1 MNAEILCVGTEV
13 LLGDVVNTNA
23 AFLGKKL
30 SEAGFNVYHHAV
42 CGDNRTRLTDALK
55 LALSRS
61 ELVFVTG
68 GLGPTYDD
76 ITKEVTAEL
85 FGLALV
91 EHPEII
97 KRLEEYFAARGR
109 IMTPNN
115 RKQALIPEGA
125 HIFENRHGTADGLS
139 VSDGT
144 RTVILLPGPPRE
156 MQPMLENEVLPYLA
170 SYSDHVLVSSNVHIF
185 GMGESSV
192 ETALCD
198 LMKNAENPTVAP
210 YVNDG
215 EVRLR
220 ITARAS
226 NRNEAQK
233 LNVPIVEK
241 ITAVLGD
248 AVYGVDVPSIEWV
261 LVKELAKAHK
271 TVSFAESCT
280 GGLIAKRLTDVPGAS
295 EVFGYGFVTY
305 ANEAKARLI
314 GVSEQTLA
322 AHGAVS
328 PETAKEMAEGARRIS
343 GADIAVSVT
352 GIAGPD
358 GGTAEKPVGLVYMG
372 VASDSGTEVHKL
384 LLGGHKGSERA
395 YIRTLTATH
404 AFKAALDVLKKERPT
419 SL

>member
-1 MNAEILCVGTEV
+1 MNAEILCIGTEV

-30 SEAGFNVYHHAV
+30 SENGFNVYHHTV
-42 CGDNRTRLTDALK
+42 CGDNRDRMTDALR

-61 ELVFVTG
+61 ALVLVTG

-91 EHPEII
+91 EHAEILA
-97 KRLEEYFAARGR
+97 RLEAYFAARGR
-109 IMTPNN
+109 VMTPNN

-125 HIFENRHGTADGLS
+125 HIFENRHGTADGLA
-139 VSDGT
+139 VSDGKQ
-144 RTVILLPGPPRE
+144 TVILLPGPPRE
-156 MQPMLENEVLPYLA
+156 MQPMFEEQVLPYLA
-170 SYSDHVLVSSNVHIF
+170 SYSDHILVSSNVHIF

-192 ETALCD
+192 ENALYD
-198 LMKNAENPTVAP
+198 LMTSAENPTVAP

-220 ITARAS
+220 VTARAA
-226 NRNEAQK
+226 NREEAQA
-233 LNVPIVEK
+233 LIAPIVEK
-241 ITAVLGD
+241 ITATLGD
-248 AVYGVDVPSIEWV
+248 AVYGVDVPSVEYV
-261 LVKELAKAHK
+261 LVKELARAHK
-271 TVSFAESCT
+271 TIAFAESCT
-280 GGLIAKRLTDVPGAS
+280 GGLISKRLTDVPGAS

-305 ANEAKARLI
+305 ANEAKAKLI

-328 PETAKEMAEGARRIS
+328 PETAKEMAEGARRVS
-343 GADIAVSVT
+343 GADIAVAVT
-352 GIAGPD
+352 GLAGPG

-372 VASDSGTEVHKL
+372 VASEAGTEVHKL
-384 LLGGHKGSERA
+384 LLGGHKGAERA

-419 SL
+419 TT

>member
-1 MNAEILCVGTEV
+1 MNAEILCIGTEV

-23 AFLGKKL
+23 AYLGKRL
-30 SEAGFNVYHHAV
+30 SESGFNVYHHAV
-42 CGDNRTRLTDALK
+42 CGDNRARMTEALT

-61 ELVFVTG
+61 ELVVVTG

-91 EHPEII
+91 EHPEIVE
-97 KRLEEYFAARGR
+97 RLEAYFAARGR
-109 IMTPNN
+109 VMTPNN

-125 HIFENRHGTADGLS
+125 HIFENNYGTADGLA
-139 VSDGT
+139 VSDT
-144 RTVILLPGPPRE
+144 SKTVILLPGPPRE
-156 MQPMLENEVLPYLA
+156 MRPMLDHEVLPYLKA
-170 SYSDHVLVSSNVHIF
+170 ASDHILLSTNVHIF

-192 ETALCD
+192 ENALYD

-220 ITARAS
+220 VSARAE
-226 NRNEAQK
+226 NA
-233 LNVPIVEK
+233 EK
-241 ITAVLGD
+241 AKELIAPVVQVITDTLGE
-248 AVYGVDVPSIEWV
+248 AVYGVDVPSIESV
-261 LVKELAKAHK
+261 LVQKLQEAHK
-271 TVSFAESCT
+271 TVAFAESCT

-305 ANEAKARLI
+305 ANGAKMRLL
-314 GVSEQTLA
+314 GVSEETLET
-322 AHGAVS
+322 HGAVS
-328 PETAKEMAEGARRIS
+328 PETAREMAEGARRVS
-343 GADIAVSVT
+343 GADIAVAVT
-352 GIAGPD
+352 GIAGPG

-372 VASDSGTEVHKL
+372 VATEQGVRTHKL
-384 LLGGHKGSERA
+384 TLGGHKGADRA

-404 AFKAALDVLKKERPT
+404 AFKAALDILRSEE
-419 SL
+419 